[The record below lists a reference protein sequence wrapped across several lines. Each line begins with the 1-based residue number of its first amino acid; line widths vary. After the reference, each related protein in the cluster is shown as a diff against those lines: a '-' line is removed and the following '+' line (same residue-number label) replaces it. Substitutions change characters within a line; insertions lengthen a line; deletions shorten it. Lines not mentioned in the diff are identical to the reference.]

1 MATEKTDTDSGL
13 EIEQPPSKSQMKRDD
28 RAIKSLA
35 AGLLQLSASQL
46 RRIPLDK
53 DIVLAINEARKFH
66 SHGARRRQLQYITKL
81 MRRADTAAIVDALEE
96 IQSEARGLIAR
107 QHRSEAWR
115 DLLLERGD
123 AALGELLEQNTQ
135 IDVQHFRQLIRNA
148 RHEVSSGKPP
158 AAARAL
164 FRALRD
170 LDASQAL
177 PPCP

>member
-1 MATEKTDTDSGL
+1 MAPEKTDFDSDL
-13 EIEQPPSKSQMKRDD
+13 ESEQPPSKSQLKRDAQ
-28 RAIKSLA
+28 AIKSLA

-46 RRIPLDK
+46 RRIPLDN
-53 DIVLAINEARKFH
+53 DVLVAIHEAGKFH

-81 MRRADTAAIVDALEE
+81 MRRTDTAAIVDALEE
-96 IQSEARGLIAR
+96 IQSEARGLTAR
-107 QHRSEAWR
+107 QHRAEAWR
-115 DLLLERGD
+115 DLLLDRGD

-135 IDVQHFRQLIRNA
+135 IDVQHLRQLIRNA
-148 RHEVSSGKPP
+148 RHEISAGKPP

-170 LDASQAL
+170 LDASQTL